1 MKLSKP
7 IEFKF
12 WLKVMKRNINPES
25 LKWRASNY
33 SSPSPQHVKIRI
45 LKSNSLQN
53 ATWIETGT
61 YLGDTTSKLAKIARR
76 VISIEPQTE
85 LSLFASNR
93 LRRHTNVEIINAT
106 SESCI
111 TDVLKGVSGPTCFW
125 LDGHYSGDVTF
136 QGAEVS
142 PILIELTAIADFLNQ
157 NDQIIVFIDDFRLFV
172 NSASTGYPSHSNLV
186 RWAQDN
192 DLTWTV
198 EQDVFLARS
207 GSKIFPPSNCS

>member
-1 MKLSKP
+1 MKLSKST
-7 IEFKF
+7 EFKF
-12 WLKVMKRNINPES
+12 WLKVIKRNLYPES
-25 LKWRASNY
+25 LKWRSSHY

-93 LRRHTNVEIINAT
+93 LRRHSSIEIINAT

-111 TDVLKGVSGPTCFW
+111 ADILKGISGPTCFW

-136 QGAEVS
+136 QGTEVS
-142 PILIELTAIADFLNQ
+142 PISAELAAISNYLTSNK
-157 NDQIIVFIDDFRLFV
+157 VVVLIDDFRLFV
-172 NSASTGYPSHSNLV
+172 NSAATGYPSQSSLVEWAGRNNL
-186 RWAQDN
+186 A
-192 DLTWTV
+192 WTV
-198 EQDVFLARS
+198 EHD
-207 GSKIFPPSNCS
+207 IFIAKSRD